1 MPQQPPDILLGQDI
15 SRLRKFLKEFLV
27 SSISM
32 EEVVIIIKFL
42 IEIYKE
48 ATPLWLLFCYFY

>member
-1 MPQQPPDILLGQDI
+1 
-15 SRLRKFLKEFLV
+15 
-27 SSISM
+27 M

-48 ATPLWLLFCYFY
+48 ATPLSQFFCYLY

>member
-1 MPQQPPDILLGQDI
+1 MPQQPPDILFGQDI
-15 SRLRKFLKEFLV
+15 SRFRKFLKEFLV

-48 ATPLWLLFCYFY
+48 ATPL